1 MFLMPFFIEEEVYM
15 SRPPG
20 YKDISKLHHVCLLH
34 KAIYGLK
41 QGLGLGLIALPLSSS
56 IWDFM
61 LLVQTTICSFLF
73 IHSMLFTYF
82 CMWMT
87 LSLLAVI
94 RFLLLK

>member
-41 QGLGLGLIALPLSSS
+41 QGLGLGLIALPLSCS
-56 IWDFM
+56 IFGFM
-61 LLVQTTICSFLF
+61 LLGLTVTCLSSF
-73 IHSMLFTYF
+73 
-82 CMWMT
+82 T
-87 LSLLAVI
+87 LQRLNI
-94 RFLLLK
+94 EHLLLL